1 MFRASET
8 LLYAF
13 TVNHE
18 NIPSPEQSVKRVK
31 QKIGEQNGTPSRYA
45 QGKQEKKSEYESPYL
60 YGLQEACIKVS
71 PVRYAKF

>member
-18 NIPSPEQSVKRVK
+18 NIPPLEQSVKRAK
-31 QKIGEQNGTPSRYA
+31 QKIGEQNGTTSRYA
-45 QGKQEKKSEYESPYL
+45 QGKQEKIRIRITLPLWATGGMHK
-60 YGLQEACIKVS
+60 G
-71 PVRYAKF
+71 